1 MFHASG
7 YRVLVQ
13 RGDGSGGSCGAR
25 AGLRRHRPTLAASR
39 LWCLSDPLRAMAR
52 WYGLLLA
59 LGNCRLGGREAQTC
73 VGGGGTATTAADER
87 PPCGLP
93 SPKRRVVPPQP
104 QDGLDTSTSME
115 VGVERCV
122 RGPSLLV
129 VLGVG
134 VTSAGRGAARGA
146 SSSRPSTRT
155 KHLLAAPADRK
166 CCMALMN
173 SQPGSRRSSGY
184 TKLDQQPCE
193 RFGGAGGRSPDGLA
207 GEWSGVAPSRTAET
221 FVLVSSEVSAGC
233 SCAWCGWLV
242 GASQSAWLWWQL
254 QARWQRMPDRPAVR

>member
-1 MFHASG
+1 MQVGIVFWCSG
-7 YRVLVQ
+7 AMGAAGRTGRVLASAATAPPSPPAVC
-13 RGDGSGGSCGAR
+13 SAS
-25 AGLRRHRPTLAASR
+25 PTL
-39 LWCLSDPLRAMAR
+39 CAR
-52 WYGLLLA
+52 WQGVMDRSLHWGIA
-59 LGNCRLGGREAQTC
+59 GWVGGRPKRAWE
-73 VGGGGTATTAADER
+73 GGGTATTAADER
-87 PPCGLP
+87 PPCRLP

-104 QDGLDTSTSME
+104 QVGLDTSTSME

-155 KHLLAAPADRK
+155 KHLLAASADRK

-173 SQPGSRRSSGY
+173 SQPGSGRSSGY

-193 RFGGAGGRSPDGLA
+193 RFGGAGGRSPAGLA
-207 GEWSGVAPSRTAET
+207 GEWNSVAPIRTAET